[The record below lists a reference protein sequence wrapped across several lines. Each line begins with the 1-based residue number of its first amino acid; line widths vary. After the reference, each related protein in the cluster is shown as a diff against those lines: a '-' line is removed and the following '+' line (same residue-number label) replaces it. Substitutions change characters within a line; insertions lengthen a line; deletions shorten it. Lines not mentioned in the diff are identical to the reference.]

1 MFNFKIAEILKRDLK
16 LLKNND
22 DFELK
27 GETVSNDQDEDD
39 DEDDQDSS
47 DNDENVPV
55 NPDEADPDD
64 LVRVYE
70 DEMKKWQPWW
80 TNSSDLTTPK
90 IVDTSNDQT
99 IESRPIKFN
108 KTLLDASKLVNVS
121 NANEFF
127 YNEVLQTTFLYIILA
142 YVYQLD
148 EKDLNALASDDSST
162 NCEVDLSLVDEMCSA
177 CLEIQTLLLQQNKKI
192 VDLSKKFDLII
203 SSLLQEEK
211 FFLKVQVF

>member
-1 MFNFKIAEILKRDLK
+1 ME
-16 LLKNND
+16 NND

-27 GETVSNDQDEDD
+27 GETVSNDQDD
-39 DEDDQDSS
+39 DEDDEEDQDSS
-47 DNDENVPV
+47 DNDDNLPV
-55 NPDEADPDD
+55 NLDEADPDD
-64 LVRVYE
+64 LARVYE

-90 IVDTSNDQT
+90 IIDTSNDQT
-99 IESRPIKFN
+99 FESHPIKFN

-148 EKDLNALASDDSST
+148 EKDLDALADLSLASD
-162 NCEVDLSLVDEMCSA
+162 VDLSLVDEMCSA
-177 CLEIQTLLLQQNKKI
+177 YLEIQTLLLQQNKKI
-192 VDLSKKFDLII
+192 VDLGKKFDLII
-203 SSLLQEEK
+203 ASLLQEEK
-211 FFLKVQVF
+211 FFLKVTYLD